1 MEHNE
6 QFWNVF
12 DMISIVG
19 YPLVAWVAYKAG
31 RVSGMIDTIDALHNQ
46 GLIQLEEEEGEEHGN
61 GTTRL

>member
-19 YPLVAWVAYKAG
+19 YPLVYWLSYKAG
-31 RVSGMIDTIDALHNQ
+31 RISGMVDTIEALHNQ
-46 GLIQLEEEEGEEHGN
+46 GLIQIEEEGEEHGN
-61 GTTRL
+61 RTTRL